1 MSNKESVVE
10 AARLMCRA
18 EHKPERVRVRKA
30 CDACFEA
37 AVRADERVAVQL
49 ETAEV
54 SPWPEFDKAIAAQNL
69 RARGVRIVD
78 IMAGLSA
85 SYEMVWTWLNGWPVS
100 SESAAQPQGPVAA
113 MFVAVA

>member
-1 MSNKESVVE
+1 MSDKDSVAE
-10 AARLMCRA
+10 AARRMCRA
-18 EHKPERVRVRKA
+18 EHKPDRVQVRKA

-37 AVRADERVAVQL
+37 AVRNDERVAVQL
-49 ETAEV
+49 ETAEA
-54 SPWPEFDKAIAAQNL
+54 SPWPEVDKAIVARSL

-85 SYEMVWTWLNGWPVS
+85 SYETVWTWLHSWPVDTDGDKQFRRP
-100 SESAAQPQGPVAA
+100 ATP